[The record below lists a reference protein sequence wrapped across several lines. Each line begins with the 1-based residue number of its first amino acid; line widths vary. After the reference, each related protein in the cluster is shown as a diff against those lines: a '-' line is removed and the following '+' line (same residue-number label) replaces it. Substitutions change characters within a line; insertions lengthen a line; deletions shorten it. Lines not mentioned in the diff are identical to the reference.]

1 MQKFKL
7 TIAFRDEVIHPFYG
21 SFDKCFTV
29 EVTENQLNGDDT
41 CISIGDVA
49 YPIHNITCIKR
60 EVIASDLQGETND
73 SADGA

>member
-1 MQKFKL
+1 ML
-7 TIAFRDEVIHPFYG
+7 
-21 SFDKCFTV
+21 TV

-73 SADGA
+73 STDGA